1 VPVVRVSD
9 VVFIEIFPFLAF
21 LEHLGEQL
29 LRIGADAHA
38 ARSRKL
44 NVQVPSELRDAPLS
58 RPPLVWVLAV
68 YNTFL
73 ICVMLGSFFD
83 G

>member
-44 NVQVPSELRDAPLS
+44 NVQVAIRAAGRSAFPATAG
-58 RPPLVWVLAV
+58 VG
-68 YNTFL
+68 FG
-73 ICVMLGSFFD
+73 CVQYFFD
-83 G
+83 LCHVGFLF